1 MDNKHFK
8 NSDRN
13 KDIYFANSEG
23 DSSNQAPPVS
33 SAVSS
38 KNTAAAKPKKA
49 KKIKYKAQGIG
60 STYLFFIIVI
70 ACSMVL
76 SIYAIF
82 CMNDILAIT
91 KTNSSVTISLT
102 QQVEDSDEVIDTLSK
117 NGLIR
122 CKNFCKFFAKLR
134 DKVIHTSHVGG
145 PYEAGVYYLNGKM
158 GLEGMLKTLQGAT
171 ETSETVRLTFP
182 EGYTVPDIINRLAD
196 NDVCDKNA
204 LISVIQTTSFDF
216 KLTSSLTQK
225 DSVPYRLEGFLFPET
240 YEFFIN
246 ESPASVVK
254 KFLLQ
259 GDKVFTKKY
268 VDRAEELGY
277 TTYEIMTIA
286 SIVQKEA
293 ADEEQMKI
301 IAGIIENRLNDT
313 VNFPTLGCQSTADYI
328 TNKVAPSISSTE
340 SHSADYYMAYY
351 NTNNASTV
359 VGLPAGPICN
369 PGAAAIQAALYPE
382 KTDAKFFFHDNS
394 GEMYTAKT
402 LSEFKE
408 KVRQYAPYLEY

>member
-1 MDNKHFK
+1 MDNLDFK
-8 NSDRN
+8 SGDKRG
-13 KDIYFANSEG
+13 DIYFSNAEG
-23 DSSNQAPPVS
+23 IPTRKATSSQSAQKSAPVQS
-33 SAVSS
+33 
-38 KNTAAAKPKKA
+38 A
-49 KKIKYKAQGIG
+49 KKLKKVKYKGQGIG
-60 STYLFFIIVI
+60 STYLFFIVVI
-70 ACSMVL
+70 ACSMLL

-91 KTNSSVTISLT
+91 KTNSSVTVSLA
-102 QQVEDSDEVIDTLSK
+102 QQVEKSDDVIDTLSD

-122 CKNFCKFFAKLR
+122 CKYFCKVFVKLR
-134 DKVIHTSHVGG
+134 DKLITSSRLGG

-158 GLEGMLKTLQGAT
+158 GLEGMLKTLQGTT
-171 ETSETVRLTFP
+171 ETNETVQLTFP
-182 EGYTVPDIINRLAD
+182 EGYTVPDIINRLVD

-204 LISVIQTTSFDF
+204 LISVIQTTNFDF
-216 KLTSSLTQK
+216 KLTSDLTQK
-225 DSVPYRLEGFLFPET
+225 DAVPYRLEGFLFPET

-259 GDKVFTKKY
+259 GDKVFSKKY
-268 VDRAEELGY
+268 VDRAAELGY
-277 TTYEIMTIA
+277 TPYEILTIA

-293 ADEEQMKI
+293 GDEEQMKI
-301 IAGIIENRLNDT
+301 IAGIIENRLDDT

-340 SHSADYYMAYY
+340 SHSADYYMTYY
-351 NTNNASTV
+351 NTNNSSTV

-369 PGAAAIQAALYPE
+369 PGKAAIQAALYPE
-382 KTDAKFFFHDNS
+382 KTSAKFFFHDNS
-394 GEMYTAKT
+394 GELYTART

-408 KVRQYAPYLEY
+408 KVREYAPYLEY